1 MEIHNDNNLEVKISQ
16 CESEL
21 KELNNEINKI
31 LIELENQKIIF
42 SEEKKELESIVILNK
57 EDFLRYKDKIKELQ
71 KKKEIYN
78 EKLFELKKEK
88 EKEELKNNKDNI
100 IEEKEIE
107 NITKITNI
115 KELSKSLGFEIEN
128 NNNNKNENNNNI
140 DNQENNKDI
149 DIKILEEIL
158 KKKADYELKFN
169 KLKEKCNEYYKIKE
183 EQKIIINNHK
193 DYLEDMI
200 QNMNIYFNE
209 LNISSINENEN
220 IINEKKSKNFDDIYI
235 QIDKISYLISKI
247 EQIHFDIKKL
257 FGVNIEN
264 LLSEIQQNLKNID
277 NKKYNNEEKLKDM
290 IEIIKHNIEEI
301 ENIIFIFE
309 ENKNNFFNKNKNIEK
324 EKNILGEAFIL
335 LDEQKNIDDN
345 KCFINNNIKTEN
357 LSIQNNNSSLLLAKN
372 ISGKFDSGKLYIER
386 EEDLIENN
394 SQEFKVL
401 IKNVHK
407 ICYIYDDYVNNDL
420 YFDLKVVG
428 LPENKSYNSFCH
440 HLDKYSIYEIQK
452 LTINEKESEF
462 FFNNNYFTFK
472 IELYNLQTA
481 KIHIVYKKS
490 KDLNKLSLNQKKH
503 RQFYRKEKYGFSK
516 EIAGQIAKISLILKG
531 NFDIIDFTNYFL
543 VRNKKNLNEI
553 EYTWGGVVPN
563 EGKET
568 KIIFSKIKANWLFHQ
583 SINFSFNNSIEDV
596 ILYTPILFIGGNN
609 EIIRINTSSKQTKN
623 IMLNEKSRTYIIK
636 YKNINEKKGEFI
648 IEGELR
654 NRCKGEWIIDLTDEE
669 IEKNIPVEDK
679 LCKFQLENIARKII
693 KEFDENNGN
702 SDFEFLDF
710 MKIALWVNK
719 NIEYDLNYA
728 GRNDLTSIDIFNLK
742 AGVCDHFTRLS
753 NALLYS
759 LGYKVIY
766 VRGFTPD
773 GSEEIIYA
781 GHAWSMIKIKNK
793 WYPFDSTW
801 GFISG
806 KLPISHIFSTYTFR
820 SDNFKSKYPNKL
832 ENKNKEIKFRY
843 IC

>member
-1 MEIHNDNNLEVKISQ
+1 MEIRNDNNLEVKISQ

-57 EDFLRYKDKIKELQ
+57 EDFLRYKDKVKELQ

-115 KELSKSLGFEIEN
+115 KELSQSLGFEIEN
-128 NNNNKNENNNNI
+128 DNNNKNENNNNI

-158 KKKADYELKFN
+158 KKKTDYELKFN

-220 IINEKKSKNFDDIYI
+220 IINETKSKNFDDIYL

-264 LLSEIQQNLKNID
+264 LLSEIQQKLKNID

-440 HLDKYSIYEIQK
+440 HLDKDSIYEIQK
-452 LTINEKESEF
+452 LTINEKESEIF
-462 FFNNNYFTFK
+462 F
-472 IELYNLQTA
+472 
-481 KIHIVYKKS
+481 
-490 KDLNKLSLNQKKH
+490 
-503 RQFYRKEKYGFSK
+503 
-516 EIAGQIAKISLILKG
+516 
-531 NFDIIDFTNYFL
+531 
-543 VRNKKNLNEI
+543 
-553 EYTWGGVVPN
+553 
-563 EGKET
+563 
-568 KIIFSKIKANWLFHQ
+568 
-583 SINFSFNNSIEDV
+583 
-596 ILYTPILFIGGNN
+596 
-609 EIIRINTSSKQTKN
+609 
-623 IMLNEKSRTYIIK
+623 
-636 YKNINEKKGEFI
+636 
-648 IEGELR
+648 
-654 NRCKGEWIIDLTDEE
+654 
-669 IEKNIPVEDK
+669 
-679 LCKFQLENIARKII
+679 
-693 KEFDENNGN
+693 
-702 SDFEFLDF
+702 
-710 MKIALWVNK
+710 
-719 NIEYDLNYA
+719 
-728 GRNDLTSIDIFNLK
+728 
-742 AGVCDHFTRLS
+742 
-753 NALLYS
+753 
-759 LGYKVIY
+759 
-766 VRGFTPD
+766 
-773 GSEEIIYA
+773 
-781 GHAWSMIKIKNK
+781 
-793 WYPFDSTW
+793 
-801 GFISG
+801 
-806 KLPISHIFSTYTFR
+806 
-820 SDNFKSKYPNKL
+820 
-832 ENKNKEIKFRY
+832 
-843 IC
+843 

>member
-57 EDFLRYKDKIKELQ
+57 EDFLRYEDKIKELQ

-220 IINEKKSKNFDDIYI
+220 IINEKKSKNFDDIYL

-264 LLSEIQQNLKNID
+264 LLSEIQQNLNNID

-394 SQEFKVL
+394 SQKFKVL

-452 LTINEKESEF
+452 LTINEKESEIF
-462 FFNNNYFTFK
+462 F
-472 IELYNLQTA
+472 
-481 KIHIVYKKS
+481 
-490 KDLNKLSLNQKKH
+490 
-503 RQFYRKEKYGFSK
+503 
-516 EIAGQIAKISLILKG
+516 
-531 NFDIIDFTNYFL
+531 
-543 VRNKKNLNEI
+543 
-553 EYTWGGVVPN
+553 
-563 EGKET
+563 
-568 KIIFSKIKANWLFHQ
+568 
-583 SINFSFNNSIEDV
+583 
-596 ILYTPILFIGGNN
+596 
-609 EIIRINTSSKQTKN
+609 
-623 IMLNEKSRTYIIK
+623 
-636 YKNINEKKGEFI
+636 
-648 IEGELR
+648 
-654 NRCKGEWIIDLTDEE
+654 
-669 IEKNIPVEDK
+669 
-679 LCKFQLENIARKII
+679 
-693 KEFDENNGN
+693 
-702 SDFEFLDF
+702 
-710 MKIALWVNK
+710 
-719 NIEYDLNYA
+719 
-728 GRNDLTSIDIFNLK
+728 
-742 AGVCDHFTRLS
+742 
-753 NALLYS
+753 
-759 LGYKVIY
+759 
-766 VRGFTPD
+766 
-773 GSEEIIYA
+773 
-781 GHAWSMIKIKNK
+781 
-793 WYPFDSTW
+793 
-801 GFISG
+801 
-806 KLPISHIFSTYTFR
+806 
-820 SDNFKSKYPNKL
+820 
-832 ENKNKEIKFRY
+832 
-843 IC
+843 